1 MNKMA
6 KNMRNCFPKFAAS
19 MRGTAAIEFAFI
31 VPTLALIVVALFD
44 VATIATGRG
53 EMQTASR
60 AAIQY
65 AINGGS
71 DMTVAQTQGLNAW
84 NSEPSDGALSATT
97 SCLCAGS
104 AFDCQTICAD
114 NSYPKE
120 YVTVTASGTLGGRM
134 LSHYETIT
142 EVVRVR

>member
-6 KNMRNCFPKFAAS
+6 KNMRNFSQKFAAS
-19 MRGTAAIEFAFI
+19 MHGTAAIEFAFI
-31 VPTLALIVVALFD
+31 VPTLALIVVGLFD

-71 DMTVAQTQGLNAW
+71 DMSVAQTQGLNAW
-84 NSEPSDGALSATT
+84 NSEPSDGALTATT
-97 SCLCAGS
+97 ACLCAGS

-134 LSHYETIT
+134 ISHYDTIT